1 MPHEQF
7 AADLRGKLEALP
19 PAAQVRE
26 FLAILA
32 EGIRDVFADGKLNA
46 DDYGPIADAAET
58 IFDIVSAYDMPK
70 VPNFIERPVET
81 MIRGSI
87 RPSIKLFF
95 SRLFETD

>member
-70 VPNFIERPVET
+70 VPNFIERPVEN
-81 MIRGSI
+81 MIRAAI
-87 RPSIKLFF
+87 RPAIKHFVEGLFDA
-95 SRLFETD
+95 E